1 MKKIIL
7 AEDHK
12 IIRDGL
18 KMLLESTNEYEVVIE
33 AGNGQEVLQALELG
47 CNADLIVSDIG
58 MPVMDG
64 ISLLREIQE
73 KYNRIPVLIVSM
85 LEDESHLYK
94 AIGSGAMG
102 FLTKSVNSNEL
113 FFALTKIFSGER
125 YICAG
130 LSVRLVDKMINSA
143 VSANINISGDAFSSR
158 EIEILH
164 LIGQGL
170 TNSEMADK
178 LFISRRTVE
187 GHRQSLI
194 DKTGAKNTAVL
205 MRFAYTNGILN

>member
-12 IIRDGL
+12 VIRDGL
-18 KMLLESTNEYEVVIE
+18 KMLLESTGEYQIVFT
-33 AGNGQEVLQALELG
+33 AGNGQEVLDALDQG
-47 CNADLIVSDIG
+47 CQADLIVSDIG
-58 MPVMDG
+58 MPIIDG
-64 ISLLREIQE
+64 ITMVRIIKE
-73 KYNRIPVLIVSM
+73 KDFNIPVLFVSM
-85 LEDESHLYK
+85 LEDESLLYQ
-94 AIGSGAMG
+94 AISGGAVG

-113 FFALTKIFSGER
+113 FFALSKVFSGER
-125 YICAG
+125 YVCSC
-130 LSVRLVDKMINSA
+130 LSIKLIDKMIEKSLPASIGNQGSE
-143 VSANINISGDAFSSR
+143 FSLR
-158 EIEILH
+158 EIEILE

-170 TNSEMADK
+170 TNSEIADK

-205 MRFAYTNGILN
+205 MRFAYTKGILS

>member
-12 IIRDGL
+12 VIRDGL
-18 KMLLESTNEYEVVIE
+18 KMLLESTGEYQIVFT
-33 AGNGQEVLQALELG
+33 AGNGQEVLDALDQG
-47 CNADLIVSDIG
+47 CQADLIVSDIG
-58 MPVMDG
+58 MPIVDG
-64 ISLLREIQE
+64 ITMVRIIKE
-73 KYNRIPVLIVSM
+73 KGFNVPVLFVSM
-85 LEDESHLYK
+85 LEDESHLYQ
-94 AIGSGAMG
+94 AMSGGAMG

-113 FFALTKIFSGER
+113 FFALSKVFSGER
-125 YICAG
+125 YVCSC
-130 LSVRLVDKMINSA
+130 LSIKLVDKMIEKSLPA
-143 VSANINISGDAFSSR
+143 SIGIHGSEFSSR
-158 EIEILH
+158 EIEILE

-170 TNSEMADK
+170 TNAEIADK

-205 MRFAYTNGILN
+205 MRFAYTNGILS